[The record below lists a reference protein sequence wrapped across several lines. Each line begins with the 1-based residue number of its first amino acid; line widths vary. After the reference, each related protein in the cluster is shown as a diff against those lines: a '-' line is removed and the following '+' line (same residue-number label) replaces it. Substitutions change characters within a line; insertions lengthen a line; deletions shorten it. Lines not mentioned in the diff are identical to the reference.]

1 MTMPKFT
8 SQILLLFSTILH
20 ILGKLFLKDFTRL
33 KVVSCLGSHG
43 ENTAFLFLGQTTMKK
58 PLRRKPSGWRRKAS
72 IERSHTRQRFP
83 EPDGWEPCCLHV
95 ARAFHP
101 VEPLLLDDAID
112 PLGDRIIGGLVVLR
126 HADRGL
132 NGLQTFNILITTVL
146 DASVGVMD
154 QPFKPQMGHT

>member
-1 MTMPKFT
+1 MPKFTLTMPKFT

-83 EPDGWEPCCLHV
+83 EPDGWEHV
-95 ARAFHP
+95 P
-101 VEPLLLDDAID
+101 VTSMRPPVIVEIYDT
-112 PLGDRIIGGLVVLR
+112 R
-126 HADRGL
+126 
-132 NGLQTFNILITTVL
+132 
-146 DASVGVMD
+146 
-154 QPFKPQMGHT
+154 

>member
-1 MTMPKFT
+1 MMEAGYTQLTMPKFT

-83 EPDGWEPCCLHV
+83 EPDGWEHV
-95 ARAFHP
+95 P
-101 VEPLLLDDAID
+101 VTSMRPPVIVEIYDT
-112 PLGDRIIGGLVVLR
+112 R
-126 HADRGL
+126 
-132 NGLQTFNILITTVL
+132 
-146 DASVGVMD
+146 
-154 QPFKPQMGHT
+154 